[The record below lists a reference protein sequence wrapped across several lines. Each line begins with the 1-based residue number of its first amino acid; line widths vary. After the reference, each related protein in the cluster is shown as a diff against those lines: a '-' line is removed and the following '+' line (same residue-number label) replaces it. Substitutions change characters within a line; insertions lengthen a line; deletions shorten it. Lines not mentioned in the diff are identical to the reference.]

1 MTSCER
7 GWTWGRR
14 GMRDPTAKKKTHGLS
29 AWALNRN
36 SELQTLALLKVLVFN
51 GKTFGVQFVHTVK
64 AIALNFEG
72 LNFCE

>member
-1 MTSCER
+1 MTSGER
-7 GWTWGRR
+7 GWTWGKTWDEGPNR
-14 GMRDPTAKKKTHGLS
+14 KITHGLS

-36 SELQTLALLKVLVFN
+36 SELRTLALLKVLVFN

-72 LNFCE
+72 QNFRE

>member
-1 MTSCER
+1 MDV
-7 GWTWGRR
+7 GKTWDEGPNR
-14 GMRDPTAKKKTHGLS
+14 KKKTHGLS